1 MQGRT
6 LSHYRIIE
14 KIGEGGMGVVYLALD
29 LNLDRRVAIKLL
41 PPHVGASPEAVDRFI
56 HEARTASSL
65 DHPNI
70 GTIHEIDT
78 TDEGQTFIVMAL
90 YEGETL
96 RQRIDSGR
104 MDVDETL
111 GIAEQIAAGLEKAH
125 EKGIVHRDIK
135 PSNIMLTGDGRVKIV
150 DFGLAKLEGKTRLTT
165 EGTTLGTAAYMSPEQ
180 AKGEEVDSRSDIF
193 SLGVL
198 LYEMLSGELPFKGEH
213 EAALLYEVVHEEPEP
228 LARLDSSIPAVLQGL
243 VKRLLEKDPGRRYQN
258 TGELKSDLDN
268 LIRGRVAEKLSGMS
282 GLSIRGKSA
291 DRSRRI
297 PRMAAIVFTIVL
309 IAATAVMVLERYTG
323 DSVQAECMA
332 LAVMDF
338 VNLLDPSDKTI
349 TPGFSGLLNA
359 GFIENAPIRIISP
372 EYLLD
377 LRRRLF
383 KKADGPI
390 RPGYALEV
398 AKKAGATFFICG
410 QLGRIDDT
418 DYVMWRIVETNSGKN
433 IAAGRIRGGTMFELA
448 DSVICMTLKA
458 VSSELDIEPPSERR
472 ATEEMITDSPEAYR
486 HYQAGLLAKKSVLRK
501 KAIEE
506 LEKAVEIDTTF
517 SLAYF
522 ELVTCYWGPYEGTG
536 SNPIMAERYVNA
548 AWRSRSRLNVRD
560 RMRLEAMRA
569 RVLRSYEHFSEINDI
584 YRELVMRWPDDKT
597 TLMDLTELLFYSWQF
612 DEAIPIAKKGLEFYP
627 EETSFHV
634 LLRTSLRFVGK
645 HEQALETQRAIVNLL
660 QDDADSWSDLGD
672 HFLYAGK
679 PDSARIALNRSLELE
694 PDYIWALLYLSF
706 VEFSTGNTDEAI
718 LILERLLARDDLSV
732 EMRISLCINDMAM
745 TGGLVCLYADA
756 GRYNDAVAVSEGL
769 IADNPD
775 CGILS
780 DRALITALYRTGR
793 YRGALEA
800 TLDVQSRCNMTRD
813 EFLRRNEYTGHIMA
827 ELDSLDEARGILE
840 ECRSIWEKYGYPGWE
855 GPVHML
861 EARIALVEGDP
872 GSALEALSILD
883 KFGWMSTGWLGVVVR
898 EMRAQAYTMMDKP
911 RGAIREHRELL
922 EIYGGHAESHYQ
934 LGILYEGIGQ
944 REDAIREYEIFLDMW
959 KNADEGLPQLIDAE
973 ERLASLKAS

>member
-6 LSHYRIIE
+6 LLHYRIIE

-41 PPHVGASPEAVDRFI
+41 PPHVGANPQAVDRFI

-78 TDEGQTFIVMAL
+78 TDEGQTFIVMAH

-96 RQRIDSGR
+96 RKRIDRGR

-111 GIAEQIAAGLEKAH
+111 DIAEQIAAGLDKAH

-135 PSNIMLTGDGRVKIV
+135 PSNIILTGDGRVKIV

-180 AKGEEVDSRSDIF
+180 AKGEDVDSRSDIF

-198 LYEMLSGELPFKGEH
+198 FYEMLSGELPFKGEH
-213 EAALLYEVVHEEPEP
+213 EAALLYEIVHEEPEP
-228 LARLDSSIPAVLQGL
+228 LARDDSSIPSVLQGV

-268 LIRGRVAEKLSGMS
+268 LIRGRAAEKHSGMS

-291 DRSRRI
+291 GSSRRI
-297 PRMAAIVFTIVL
+297 PRMVTIVFAFVL
-309 IAATAVMVLERYTG
+309 IAAAAVMVLERYTG
-323 DSVQAECMA
+323 DSVQAEGMA

-338 VNLLDPSDKTI
+338 ENLLDPSDQTI

-359 GFIENAPIRIISP
+359 GFIENAPFRIISP

-383 KKADGPI
+383 ENADGPI
-390 RPGYALEV
+390 KPGHAMEV
-398 AKKAGATFFICG
+398 AKKAGATFFVSG
-410 QLGRIDDT
+410 QLGRIDDA
-418 DYVMWRIVETNSGKN
+418 DYVMWRIVETISGRN

-448 DSVICMTLKA
+448 DSVICLTLKA
-458 VSSELDIEPPSERR
+458 VSGEYNIGPPSKRR
-472 ATEEMITDSPEAYR
+472 TTEEMITDSPEAYR

-522 ELVTCYWGPYEGTG
+522 ELATCYWGPYEGAG
-536 SNPIMAERYVNA
+536 SNPIMAERYVDA

-560 RMRLEAMRA
+560 RMRLEALRA
-569 RVLRSYEHFSEINDI
+569 RVLRSYKHFSEINDL
-584 YRELVMRWPDDKT
+584 YRELVQRWPDEKA
-597 TLMDLTELLFYSWQF
+597 TLMDLTKLLFHSWQF
-612 DEAIPIAKKGLEFYP
+612 GEAIPIAKKGIEFYP
-627 EETSFHV
+627 EEIDFHV

-660 QDDADSWSDLGD
+660 QGDADSWSDLGD

-694 PDYIWALLYLSF
+694 PDYIWALKYLHY
-706 VEFSTGNTDEAI
+706 VEYSTGNIDEAI
-718 LILERLLARDDLSV
+718 LIIERLLAGGDLSA
-732 EMRISLCINDMAM
+732 EDRLSLCMNDQTM
-745 TGGLVCLYADA
+745 TGGLARLYADA
-756 GRYNDAVAVSEGL
+756 GRYNDAVALSEGL
-769 IADNPD
+769 VADNPD
-775 CGILS
+775 CGILN
-780 DRALITALYRTGR
+780 DRALIRTLYRIGR
-793 YRGALEA
+793 YREALEA
-800 TLDVQSRCNMTRD
+800 IRHAQARCNMTRD
-813 EFLRRNEYTGHIMA
+813 DFLNRGEYEGFILA
-827 ELDSLDEARGILE
+827 ELDSLYEAREILKE
-840 ECRSIWEKYGYPGWE
+840 IRNRWTVKGMQRWE
-855 GPVHML
+855 GIVLML
-861 EARIALVEGDP
+861 DAQIALAAGDP
-872 GSALEALSILD
+872 GSALERLSILD
-883 KFGWMSTGWLGVVVR
+883 KFGWMSTGWYGVVVR
-898 EMRAQAYTMMDKP
+898 EMRARAYIMMDQP
-911 RGAIREHRELL
+911 REAIREHRELL
-922 EIYGGHAESHYQ
+922 GIFGGHAESHYQ

-944 REDAIREYEIFLDMW
+944 REDAIREYGIFLDMW
-959 KNADEGLPQLIDAE
+959 KNADEGLPQLIDSE